1 MAMRDAGADRRR
13 RQRKRKAG
21 EQRARKAVPQQALPA
36 RQTSTAW
43 TLSVPQAG
51 RKYYG
56 LGRNASY
63 EAAATGQ
70 IPTIKVNKLLRVPV
84 HVIERMLGGPSVA
97 AE

>member
-13 RQRKRKAG
+13 RQRKRKRR
-21 EQRARKAVPQQALPA
+21 ERKAVPQQALPA
-36 RQTSTAW
+36 RQASTAW

-84 HVIERMLGGPSVA
+84 HVIERMLGGSVA